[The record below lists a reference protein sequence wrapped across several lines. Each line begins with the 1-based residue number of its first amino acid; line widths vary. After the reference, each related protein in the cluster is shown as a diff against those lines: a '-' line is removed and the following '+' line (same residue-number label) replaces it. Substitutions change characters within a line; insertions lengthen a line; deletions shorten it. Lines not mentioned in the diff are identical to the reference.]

1 MMPVTMDIRR
11 ANARF
16 TTREVGRLTRHQFS
30 FGAHYDPDRVRFG
43 PLVCHDEH
51 VLGAGRGFADHHH
64 EDLEILTWVLDGG
77 LDHHDS
83 LGTDRV
89 LRPGTLALLSAGSG
103 VEHRELAATGSACRF
118 VQAWLTPDEPGGEAT
133 YTTTDLDGPDLDGP
147 DLDGPDLDG
156 DFRVVAAG
164 AGVDPGAPLRLG
176 VAGASLAIGRFAA
189 GAVVELPGTATRVRR
204 HVLLSAGALLRHS
217 LAEPLAAGDV
227 VELSGEHTERP
238 FVVTT
243 AVPTELMVWTFAED

>member
-16 TTREVGRLTRHQFS
+16 TTREVGRLTRHQLS
-30 FGAHYDPDRVRFG
+30 FGEHYDPERIRFG

-89 LRPGTLALLSAGSG
+89 LRRGTLALLSAGSG
-103 VEHRELAATGSACRF
+103 VEHREVAASGSACRF
-118 VQAWLTPDEPGGEAT
+118 VQAWLTPDEPGGGAT
-133 YTTTDLDGPDLDGP
+133 YSTADLGEAELAGA
-147 DLDGPDLDG
+147 L
-156 DFRVVAAG
+156 RVVAAG
-164 AGVDPGAPLRLG
+164 AGVDHGVDPGVDPGAPLRLR

-189 GAVVELPGTATRVRR
+189 GAVVELPVTATRARR
-204 HVLLSAGALLRHS
+204 HVLVSAGALLRHS

-243 AVPTELMVWTFAED
+243 AVPTELMVWTFSEA